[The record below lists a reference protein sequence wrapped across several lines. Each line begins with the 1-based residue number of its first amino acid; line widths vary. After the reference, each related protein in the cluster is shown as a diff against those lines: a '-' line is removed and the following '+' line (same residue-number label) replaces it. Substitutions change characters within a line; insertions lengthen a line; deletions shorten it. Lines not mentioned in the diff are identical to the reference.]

1 MKSYTHLSRSLLAS
15 LLLTTVASAYDSGS
29 TGVDGEFLPQVD
41 TQVQLPPDG
50 IFNYTNV
57 IIPAGVTVTF
67 TKNAR
72 NTPVTWLVSGD
83 VSIEGTINLNGGNS
97 TPTGAEG
104 DGNVADDGIPGE
116 GGPGGFAGGIGG
128 RPGVNSGSGGYGLGP
143 GGGAA
148 PRRTSRNR
156 GGDTFCGGMGGSFRQ
171 SSISLYPFSGD
182 CLDNSDINLAYG
194 SPELLPLIGG
204 SGGSGGSA
212 GNIFA
217 GSGGAGG
224 GGAILIAATGTVTH
238 NGVISAQGGRSGT
251 VASRQGGYGGGGSG
265 GAVRI
270 VATTLVGRGA
280 ITAAG
285 GLRMEVFDTLGSIAR
300 GGSGSGGFIR
310 LEAENFLYTAST
322 TPTYSFA
329 APQPAFIPNLPGLR
343 ITQVAGL
350 DAPLAPSG
358 VDDIILPLGTPN
370 PVTVVFSANGIP
382 LGNTI
387 ILTVTPQL
395 GEPVTSISTALSGT
409 LEDSTA
415 SVAVDIPDGPS
426 VLQATVS
433 FTVVASLGDALS
445 TYAQG
450 ERVEQ
455 IEVSLGAQGQ
465 VTTLIAAS
473 GKRYAYPGVPSVV
486 N

>member
-29 TGVDGEFLPQVD
+29 TGVDGEFHPQVD

-50 IFNYTNV
+50 IFNYTTV
-57 IIPAGVTVTF
+57 TIPAGVTVTF
-67 TKNAR
+67 AKNTR

-83 VSIEGTINLNGGNS
+83 VSIGGVINLDGRGS
-97 TPTGAEG
+97 TPTGTAG
-104 DGNVADDGIPGE
+104 DGNIADDGIPGE
-116 GGPGGFAGGIGG
+116 GGPGGFAGGVGG
-128 RPGVNSGSGGYGLGP
+128 RPGINGGRGGHGLGP
-143 GGGAA
+143 GGGT
-148 PRRTSRNR
+148 PGFVGSGNS
-156 GGDTFCGGMGGSFRQ
+156 FCGGIGGGFRRSSTSFPAFSSCRQ
-171 SSISLYPFSGD
+171 SSI
-182 CLDNSDINLAYG
+182 NTAYS

-204 SGGSGGSA
+204 SGGGGGLA
-212 GNIFA
+212 GSIFA
-217 GSGGAGG
+217 GSGGGGG
-224 GGAILIAATGTVTH
+224 GGAILIAASGTVTH
-238 NGVISAQGGRSGT
+238 TGAIVARGGRSSPL
-251 VASRQGGYGGGGSG
+251 ASSNN
-265 GAVRI
+265 AS
-270 VATTLVGRGA
+270 L
-280 ITAAG
+280 
-285 GLRMEVFDTLGSIAR
+285 
-300 GGSGSGGFIR
+300 GGSGSGGAIRVVATTIAGNGGINAQGGDRVSAFGGTREGYQGSEGFIR

-322 TPTYSFA
+322 SPTYSFS

-387 ILTVTPQL
+387 TLTVTPQL